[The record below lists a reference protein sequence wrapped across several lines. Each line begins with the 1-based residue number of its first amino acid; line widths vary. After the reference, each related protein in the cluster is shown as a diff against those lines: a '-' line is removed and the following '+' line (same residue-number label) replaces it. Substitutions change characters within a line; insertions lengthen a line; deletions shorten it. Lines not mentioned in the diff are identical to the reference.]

1 MRDAV
6 QHHPTVVPANAGTHI
21 RRTIETARGIGPRLH
36 GDDRWSVT
44 KFFGGLA
51 LLLAMTA
58 TAAADKLDDI
68 RARGRLLVGTS
79 DTSPPFSSRE
89 NGQVVGYDV
98 DLAAEVAK
106 RLALPMETISI
117 LNSQRIPALQQDRVD
132 LVASGITRAA
142 NRRKDVAF
150 SVAYLVSPHKVL
162 IRKDRGINAVGQLA
176 GRKLALVTGASVDA
190 DLKAAVPTLQ
200 IVHFPSYDAC
210 FTALRDRQVDG
221 FLADEVLLASFAQKS
236 GAAEDFT
243 FIPDYEL
250 PRTAGFALKKDE
262 PRFAQF
268 VDRVLLDLEASGQ
281 AEKIF
286 DRWFAPTKR
295 PFRIQPD

>member
-1 MRDAV
+1 M
-6 QHHPTVVPANAGTHI
+6 
-21 RRTIETARGIGPRLH
+21 GPRFRR
-36 GDDRWSVT
+36 DDRGSVRA
-44 KFFGGLA
+44 FFVGIA
-51 LLLAMTA
+51 FLLITTSFA
-58 TAAADKLDDI
+58 TADKLDDI

-89 NGQVVGYDV
+89 NGKVVGYDV

-106 RLALPMETISI
+106 RLTLPMETISI

-142 NRRKDVAF
+142 NRRKDVNF

-162 IRKDRGINAVGQLA
+162 IRKDAGIKAVGELA
-176 GRKLALVTGASVDA
+176 GRKLALVMGASVDA

-236 GAAEDFT
+236 GAAGDFT

-262 PRFAQF
+262 PRFTQF
-268 VDRVLLDLEASGQ
+268 VDKVLLDLEASGQ

-286 DRWFAPTKR
+286 DHWFAPTKR